1 MKKRKIM
8 MMFII
13 FISIFTLMG
22 CNSKKESSEGVNK
35 KLRGKINIAVDKQR
49 MDYINTYANEF
60 NKIYPN
66 VKIDVKEDN
75 NIYKP
80 QDDISKESM
89 DMVVVKNEYTQYFLN
104 NFTKNFLDISDNI
117 SPYKGNFSKGELGN
131 VSLNNKTY
139 GIPLDR
145 SPYVMIYRKD
155 IFDKCKINIEDIR
168 TWNDYINAGK
178 IINKTLKGNYKFLWE
193 EDKSYLYKIL
203 LSQLGESYTDKS
215 GDWTV
220 SSYNSTKALGMI
232 KKIRD
237 ENFILGKNSNATLL
251 EEIKK
256 GKLAATMCSI
266 NDINLIMTKLP
277 EMKDKLVIGKIPGFE
292 LGGNRDISMDGYNM
306 LVLDNDKNKEV
317 ASAFLQFML
326 KNEKLQLE
334 LFLNQGVFPANLN
347 VYKSEEFNKNVE
359 YFNDKVW
366 LLASNIQKQA
376 PDIIYPVNFPK
387 IEEVIKKSF
396 H

>member
-22 CNSKKESSEGVNK
+22 CNSKKESSEGVNR

-49 MDYINTYANEF
+49 INYINTYVNEF
-60 NKIYPN
+60 NKMYPN

-89 DMVVVKNEYTQYFLN
+89 DMIVVKNEYTQYFLN

-131 VSLNNKTY
+131 VSFNNKIY

-145 SPYVMIYRKD
+145 NPYVMIYRKD
-155 IFDKCKINIEDIR
+155 IFDKCKINIDDIR
-168 TWNDYINAGK
+168 TWDDYIDAGK

-203 LSQLGESYTDKS
+203 LSQLGENYTDKN
-215 GDWTV
+215 GDWTMD
-220 SSYNSTKALGMI
+220 SHNSTKALEMI

-256 GKLAATMCSI
+256 GKLAATICSI
-266 NDINLIMTKLP
+266 NDINLIMSKLP
-277 EMKDKLVIGKIPGFE
+277 EMKDKLLVGKIPGFE
-292 LGGNRDISMDGYNM
+292 LGGNRDVSMNGYNM
-306 LVLDNDKNKEV
+306 LVLNNGKNKETV
-317 ASAFLQFML
+317 SAFLQFML
-326 KNEKLQLE
+326 KDEKLQLE
-334 LFLNQGVFPANLN
+334 LFLNKGVFPANLN
-347 VYKSEEFNKNVE
+347 IYKAEEFNKNVE
-359 YFNDKVW
+359 YFNDKIW

-376 PDIIYPVNFPK
+376 PDIIYPVNFPE
-387 IEEVIKKSF
+387 IEKVIKKSF